1 MKASLAISSRKIGA
15 ILLLLAALVIALYL
29 SGLVY
34 PNPVSETLNSI
45 ASDATSSNPPLNHT
59 KTEML
64 HVDPKSKVVRQ
75 EVQKQMNAANPI
87 PLNKPISKYEP
98 ATGVFDQVF
107 STASVNETFSI
118 PTVSSMK

>member
-1 MKASLAISSRKIGA
+1 MKASLAISSRKIVA

-34 PNPVSETLNSI
+34 PNPVSDPLNSI
-45 ASDATSSNPPLNHT
+45 ALDTTSSNPPLDHT

-64 HVDPKSKVVRQ
+64 HLDPKPMVIREHV
-75 EVQKQMNAANPI
+75 ENQMDATNPI
-87 PLNKPISKYEP
+87 PLKKPVSNYKP
-98 ATGVFDQVF
+98 ATDVFDQLF
-107 STASVNETFSI
+107 STASPNETFSI